1 MIPQSIALIVIAVI
15 LCRMASCFFVA
26 LSGKDSAAW
35 LRVSSWPNGP
45 FAFKII
51 RMVFAA
57 LSGPSRI
64 KPYSIPE
71 TTAGNPQP
79 PRPLR
84 RLFNRMSSCIFVA
97 LGGKFK

>member
-15 LCRMASCFFVA
+15 LCRMASWFFVA
-26 LSGKDSAAW
+26 LGGKDSAAW

-71 TTAGNPQP
+71 ATAGNPKP
-79 PRPLR
+79 PP
-84 RLFNRMSSCIFVA
+84 SSSWIILQHVFVH
-97 LGGKFK
+97 LCGPWW